1 MRPMPFLHPAAG
13 LIFWIAIAFLGAT
26 QIWIA
31 SANLLNR
38 VRSAGVPH
46 TRLDRGSLVVVMMTS
61 GVAIGTAFQVAA
73 SVPGAAIAPGVPAV
87 RWVLLVVG
95 VATIVAGALLRQW
108 AIITLGRYFTVDV
121 RITDGQPVVDSGPYR
136 WIRHPSYTGL
146 IAAFIGIGL
155 ALGNWFSLLLFLV
168 VPTIGLVF
176 RVHVEETALLTNLG
190 EPYRRYAARRKRLL
204 PGLW

>member
-61 GVAIGTAFQVAA
+61 GIAIGTAFQVAA

-176 RVHVEETALLTNLG
+176 RVHVEEAALLTNLG
-190 EPYRRYAARRKRLL
+190 ESYGRYAARRKRLL

>member
-61 GVAIGTAFQVAA
+61 GVAIGTAFQVAM
-73 SVPGAAIAPGVPAV
+73 SVPWAAIAPGVPAV

-121 RITDGQPVVDSGPYR
+121 RITDGQPVVHSGPYR
-136 WIRHPSYTGL
+136 WIRHPSYIGL

-155 ALGNWFSLLLFLV
+155 ALGNWFSLLLLLV

-176 RVHVEETALLTNLG
+176 RVHVEEAALLTNLG

>member
-155 ALGNWFSLLLFLV
+155 ALGNWLSLLLFLV

-176 RVHVEETALLTNLG
+176 RVHVEEAALLTNLG

>member
-73 SVPGAAIAPGVPAV
+73 SVPEAAIAPGVPAV

-136 WIRHPSYTGL
+136 WIRHPS
-146 IAAFIGIGL
+146 
-155 ALGNWFSLLLFLV
+155 
-168 VPTIGLVF
+168 
-176 RVHVEETALLTNLG
+176 
-190 EPYRRYAARRKRLL
+190 
-204 PGLW
+204 

>member
-155 ALGNWFSLLLFLV
+155 ALGNWLSLLLFLV

>member
-46 TRLDRGSLVVVMMTS
+46 TGLDRGSLVVVMMTS

-155 ALGNWFSLLLFLV
+155 ALGNWLSLLLFLV

>member
-73 SVPGAAIAPGVPAV
+73 SVPEAAIAPGVPAV

-155 ALGNWFSLLLFLV
+155 ALGNWLSLLLFLV

>member
-26 QIWIA
+26 QMWIA

-155 ALGNWFSLLLFLV
+155 ALGNWLSLLLFLV

>member
-73 SVPGAAIAPGVPAV
+73 SVPGATIAPGVPAV

-155 ALGNWFSLLLFLV
+155 ALGNWLSLLLFLV

>member
-61 GVAIGTAFQVAA
+61 GVAIGTAFQVAT

-108 AIITLGRYFTVDV
+108 AIITLGRYFTLDV

-136 WIRHPSYTGL
+136 WIRHPSYIGL

-155 ALGNWFSLLLFLV
+155 ALGNWFSLLLLLV

-176 RVHVEETALLTNLG
+176 RVHVEEAALLTNLG